1 MFEVIVGN
9 HVTLLERSKHFLHA
23 EDILSTR
30 LFNVSYVN
38 IMQVVTLVVFIDS
51 GLWGNYWKAYNI
63 VKYQHYDTANGFNV

>member
-9 HVTLLERSKHFLHA
+9 HVTLLERSKHFRHA

-51 GLWGNYWKAYNI
+51 GL
-63 VKYQHYDTANGFNV
+63 